1 MPPQCRARWRGI
13 LFLAFCITSAA
24 HAEEWRKGT
33 VIKVH
38 DGDTATLESAHGRL
52 LRVRFYG
59 VDAPELATE
68 DWPDQAFG
76 REAGA
81 FMRKLLLHQRVSVR
95 LTGERTYGREVGE
108 IFVAER
114 SASQALLEGGFGW
127 WNAKFA
133 PHNSVLAQLEKTARR
148 AKRGL
153 WRDRAAIP
161 PWQFR
166 QRHRSRRQ

>member
-1 MPPQCRARWRGI
+1 MAGKRWARWLWLGI
-13 LFLAFCITSAA
+13 LCLPCAA
-24 HAEEWRKGT
+24 QAEEWLKGV
-33 VIKVH
+33 VIAVH
-38 DGDTATLESAHGRL
+38 DGDTATLESAQRRL

-76 REAGA
+76 RAAGA
-81 FMRKLLLHQRVSVR
+81 FMRKFLLHQRVAVR

-114 SASQALLEGGFGW
+114 SASRVLLRAGFGW
-127 WNAKFA
+127 WNRKYA
-133 PHNSVLAQLEKTARR
+133 PRDAELARLEKIARK

-153 WRDRAAIP
+153 WSDRAAIP
-161 PWQFR
+161 PWQYR
-166 QRHRSRRQ
+166 QRHRSHTR

>member
-1 MPPQCRARWRGI
+1 MWARWCGI
-13 LFLAFCITSAA
+13 LCLTFCLAWVA

-38 DGDTATLESAHGRL
+38 DGDTATLEIAQGRL

-76 REAGA
+76 RAAGA

-114 SASQALLEGGFGW
+114 SASRELLRGGFGW
-127 WNAKFA
+127 WNTKYA
-133 PHNSVLAQLEKTARR
+133 PNNSVLARLEKTARME
-148 AKRGL
+148 KRGL

-166 QRHRSRRQ
+166 QRHRNRRR